1 MQGEIITV
9 DRFGNAV
16 TNLLAMRGGEVHVG
30 ALALPVRRTYADV
43 ATGEA
48 VALVGSSGLVEIAVR
63 DGSAAT
69 KLGLRR
75 GSEVVLV
82 AGKKQ

>member
-1 MQGEIITV
+1 
-9 DRFGNAV
+9 
-16 TNLLAMRGGEVHVG
+16 
-30 ALALPVRRTYADV
+30 
-43 ATGEA
+43 
-48 VALVGSSGLVEIAVR
+48 VEIAVR

-82 AGKKQ
+82 VGRKE